1 MEREI
6 EGQERSPEAI
16 EEGKGTQDSERAG
29 IAGERGSDAI
39 AGKRIYKA
47 TAGKIANALSKGL
60 GTEITYKG
68 IEGLNLAD

>member
-1 MEREI
+1 MTIEDYRVKLGWSKARLAREAHVD
-6 EGQERSPEAI
+6 P
-16 EEGKGTQDSERAG
+16 GTLG
-29 IAGERGSDAI
+29 DAI

-60 GTEITYKG
+60 GYEITYKD

>member
-1 MEREI
+1 MSLEDYRIKLGWSKAKLAREAHVD
-6 EGQERSPEAI
+6 P
-16 EEGKGTQDSERAG
+16 GTLG
-29 IAGERGSDAI
+29 DAI

-60 GTEITYKG
+60 GYEITYKD